1 MQTSLDFEWKWRPG
15 DISEQVEHVSVS
27 NETMIAWNFRILAWL
42 ECCWNSGSCG
52 FTDCCSMYFVLQHSN
67 LNSLSSRVSTANL
80 SHWLV
85 LIPSAV
91 TLFLSPQEFQL
102 LVYLSS
108 AVTQLPV
115 YLSFAVTSFLSP
127 RGSQLPT
134 FCAGWCSLL
143 GFSCQLSLI
152 RFNLVSLSSGI
163 QLPFF
168 HVHGYCSAVR

>member
-108 AVTQLPV
+108 AVTSIV
-115 YLSFAVTSFLSP
+115 MVSAASLSVI
-127 RGSQLPT
+127 
-134 FCAGWCSLL
+134 CC
-143 GFSCQLSLI
+143 
-152 RFNLVSLSSGI
+152 NLVSLSSGVSTANLLRWLVLSPWF
-163 QLPFF
+163 QLPVIS
-168 HVHGYCSAVR
+168 HSL